1 MGNFYFLDKDGNIIH
16 NLTQW
21 DINQKL
27 IIEIVQNISTAPKVH
42 FCNKNS
48 EKALVVQSAISGDRI
63 IADIPNILLEEP
75 LNIIAYVY
83 YNNDSAN
90 NSWKTIQT
98 IDIPLRKR
106 AKPDDYEYVEN
117 VHIIYLSNLIKIVES
132 LENEVKTAE
141 SIRNQNE
148 NIRINNE
155 NVRVQQEEQRE
166 QRIEQ
171 AIKNTNDATK
181 KAVDAATK
189 VMNLQVTETVNQA
202 VAKAET
208 ATSNANQASEKANL
222 ASSQA
227 NILINDLQ
235 KYGAVVVD
243 NVEPESENIDVW
255 INDLIHEEYTLPEI
269 NDSSISEVDTWSSKK
284 INEEFAKRLV
294 VSDEESN
301 AYLNI

>member
-117 VHIIYLSNLIKIVES
+117 VHVIYLSDLIKTVES
-132 LENEVKTAE
+132 LENEVKSAE
-141 SIRNQNE
+141 DIRNQNE
-148 NIRINNE
+148 NTRINNE
-155 NVRVQQEEQRE
+155 NARVQQEKLRE

-171 AIKNTNDATK
+171 AIKDTNEATQ
-181 KAVDAATK
+181 KAVDAATE

-202 VAKAET
+202 VAKADV
-208 ATSNANQASEKANL
+208 ATSNANQSATNATNAANHANSVADQIL
-222 ASSQA
+222 ADKEAGLFKGDKGDVQYA
-227 NILINDLQ
+227 TFDVIDGCLIMYNNPEMTHTNFSLQ
-235 KYGAVVVD
+235 DG
-243 NVEPESENIDVW
+243 NLIVEVNG
-255 INDLIHEEYTLPEI
+255 
-269 NDSSISEVDTWSSKK
+269 
-284 INEEFAKRLV
+284 
-294 VSDEESN
+294 
-301 AYLNI
+301 